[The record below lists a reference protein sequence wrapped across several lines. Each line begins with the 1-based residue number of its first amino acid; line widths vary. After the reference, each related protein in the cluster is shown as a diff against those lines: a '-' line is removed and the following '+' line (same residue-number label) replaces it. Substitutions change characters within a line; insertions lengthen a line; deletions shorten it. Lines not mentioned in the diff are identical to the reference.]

1 MILLCIILLT
11 IQQSVCM
18 NEIELNNTTT
28 LTTST
33 VLSDSDYS
41 STTIVYED
49 ITTTDTTTQEVII
62 NQSEITDEFEFS
74 STPGIKGT
82 DCDI

>member
-18 NEIELNNTTT
+18 NELEFNNTTT
-28 LTTST
+28 LTTFT
-33 VLSDSDYS
+33 VASDSDYS

-49 ITTTDTTTQEVII
+49 ITTTETTTQDVII
-62 NQSEITDEFEFS
+62 NHNEITDEFS
-74 STPGIKGT
+74 TTPGIIGS